1 MSHALFQPVA
11 GRADEIID
19 FIMHTEEV
27 AAYPAVGYAVRLA
40 CEEVIVNIVSYAYPA
55 GEDGYIELDITCE
68 GNRLRIEIC
77 DGGRPFNPIERQ
89 APDVT
94 QSLEDRDI
102 GGLGI
107 YLVLQTMDNVTY
119 VYEEGRNKLVLT
131 KHTDGGKS
139 HD

>member
-1 MSHALFQPVA
+1 MSHMLFQPVA
-11 GRADEIID
+11 GRVDEIMD

-27 AAYPAVGYAVRLA
+27 SAHPAVEYAVRLA
-40 CEEVIVNIVSYAYPA
+40 CEEVIVNIVSYAYPDRA
-55 GEDGYIELDITCE
+55 DGYIELDIANE

-94 QSLEDRDI
+94 QCLEDRDI

-107 YLVLQTMDNVTY
+107 YLVLRMMDRVTY
-119 VYEEGRNKLVLT
+119 RYEEGKNKLVLMKDT
-131 KHTDGGKS
+131 GGGNS